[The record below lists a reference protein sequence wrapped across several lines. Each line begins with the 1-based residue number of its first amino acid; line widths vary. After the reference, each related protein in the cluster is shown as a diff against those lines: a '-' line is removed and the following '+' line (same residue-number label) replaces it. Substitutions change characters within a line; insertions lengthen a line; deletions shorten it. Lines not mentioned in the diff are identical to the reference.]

1 MGILLKVTV
10 TVTVTLLSSECLNHP
25 DIYTDLFITLS
36 SIMNFIITSSA
47 MLGGLKKQTLSS
59 GWLLKSI
66 LPLEISHFEH
76 PSPPPFIKN
85 CSYINPLHPN
95 INIHIFHTVLY
106 TFTKVLTRRICL
118 TIKSF

>member
-1 MGILLKVTV
+1 MGILLKVT
-10 TVTVTLLSSECLNHP
+10 LLISECLNHP

-76 PSPPPFIKN
+76 PLPSPLPKKN
-85 CSYINPLHPN
+85 CSYINPPHPN